1 MLVVFV
7 AGSVMLSGCQGD
19 PNEEQTTSPPTST
32 PPASAAVSAAPPAP
46 ADPSGGESTAAPEP
60 SPASSKGPA
69 ANIPVPTK
77 PALADENSKEGLEA
91 FTRYWFELFNYGYA
105 TNDWKTFSEVT
116 DLGCGTC
123 RNVLTAVDEHYES
136 GGWIVGGEAE
146 VRSFTTDFVPN
157 IEGSISSFVEVDQAA
172 AMTISEDGLVEG
184 ESEARRESIDV
195 VIALW
200 EDGRWVMLDFG
211 PPEGT

>member
-1 MLVVFV
+1 M
-7 AGSVMLSGCQGD
+7 
-19 PNEEQTTSPPTST
+19 
-32 PPASAAVSAAPPAP
+32 
-46 ADPSGGESTAAPEP
+46 
-60 SPASSKGPA
+60 
-69 ANIPVPTK
+69 PTK

-105 TNDWKTFSEVT
+105 TNDWKAFDQVT
-116 DLGCGTC
+116 DPACGTC
-123 RNVLTAVDEHYES
+123 RNVLTAVNDHYKS

-172 AMTISEDGLVEG
+172 AMTISQDGTMEG
-184 ESEARRESIDV
+184 QTKARQESIDV